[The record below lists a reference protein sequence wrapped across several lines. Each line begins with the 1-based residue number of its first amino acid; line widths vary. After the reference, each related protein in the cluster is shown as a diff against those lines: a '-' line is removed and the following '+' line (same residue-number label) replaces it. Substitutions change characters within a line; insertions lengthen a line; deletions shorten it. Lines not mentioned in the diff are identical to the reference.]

1 MFEFVLI
8 YHFLF
13 VYLFYQCITS
23 KGFELTRVTLVD
35 INGQVDSLSLPPYII
50 FLLCHNWSLGCRTI
64 NQVGVE
70 VEKIFHAMSQARLSP

>member
-35 INGQVDSLSLPPYII
+35 INGQVDSLSPSIYN
-50 FLLCHNWSLGCRTI
+50 F
-64 NQVGVE
+64 
-70 VEKIFHAMSQARLSP
+70 SPVS